1 MLFHSPASYSGSI
14 NIYAVKIHLF
24 PLQTWAPQG
33 AAIWVRSSPV
43 KTRKCLARDVIDMPH
58 MPTLFMTSQAQSARC
73 KKATLTA
80 VFCDFQMLIVNNAD
94 DRLKLLWVYY
104 IYSISVD
111 RASGV
116 SLLWVPI
123 NAIRFQW
130 NPDVNGNVGSTLL
143 TIFLEDKSL
152 NFHTVSC
159 NL

>member
-1 MLFHSPASYSGSI
+1 M
-14 NIYAVKIHLF
+14 
-24 PLQTWAPQG
+24 
-33 AAIWVRSSPV
+33 
-43 KTRKCLARDVIDMPH
+43 KTKKSLARDVIDLPH

-80 VFCDFQMLIVNNAD
+80 VFCDFQMLIVNKVG

-130 NPDVNGNVGSTLL
+130 NLDVMLVQLY
-143 TIFLEDKSL
+143 
-152 NFHTVSC
+152 
-159 NL
+159 